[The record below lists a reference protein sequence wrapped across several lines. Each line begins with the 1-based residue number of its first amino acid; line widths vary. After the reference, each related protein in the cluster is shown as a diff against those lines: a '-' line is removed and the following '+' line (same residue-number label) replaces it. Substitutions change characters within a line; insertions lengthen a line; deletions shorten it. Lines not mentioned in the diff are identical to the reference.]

1 MRLNLNLLALL
12 LSACLVAAC
21 SIAAPDGQ
29 TVTISSENPRFIGE
43 LLAGEDF
50 PAQQISGTLIT
61 PQSPPPWPAVVM
73 LHSASGQGAIDWS
86 YAELLMN
93 AGYAV
98 LAVDSFSQRGVY
110 RTVDDQTRV
119 SGAAMVLDAYAAR
132 DVLVADSRVDPER
145 IAVLGF
151 SKGGIAA
158 LYSAFER
165 VRVAAGAAPFAAHVA
180 HYPWCGLQLLEPRTT
195 GAPILLQ
202 IGDSDSVTPLAFC
215 ETLVGEISAVD
226 PNADVAVLS
235 YPDARHAFDH
245 PALSALGWVPIS
257 GMIPGDCLIQ
267 EQADGEFVE
276 VTTGMIATGEN
287 LADVLTACGRNAAEA
302 GGDAEAAQIARQ
314 RLLEFLD
321 ETIGN

>member
-1 MRLNLNLLALL
+1 MRLTFKRLAALFLGCLLT
-12 LSACLVAAC
+12 AC
-21 SIAAPDGQ
+21 SIAAPDGK
-29 TVTISSENPRFIGE
+29 TITISSESPRFIGE
-43 LLAGEDF
+43 LLAGGDL
-50 PAQQISGTLIT
+50 PAQQITGTLIV

-86 YAELLMN
+86 YAELLMS
-93 AGYAV
+93 AGYVV

-132 DVLVADSRVDPER
+132 DILAADPRVDPER
-145 IAVLGF
+145 IAVLGY

-165 VRVAAGAAPFAAHVA
+165 VRAAAGAAPFAAHVA
-180 HYPWCGLQLLEPRTT
+180 HYPWCGMRLLDPKTT

-215 ETLVGEISAVD
+215 ETLIEEVEAIDS
-226 PNADVAVLS
+226 NADVTVVV
-235 YPDARHAFDH
+235 YPGARHAFDH
-245 PALSALGWVPIS
+245 PALSVLGWVPIS

-267 EQADGEFVE
+267 EQADGRFVE
-276 VTTGMIATGEN
+276 VTTGMISTGEN
-287 LADVLTACGRNAAEA
+287 LGEVLTACGRSAAEA
-302 GGDAEAAQIARQ
+302 GGDAEAAQSARQ

-321 ETIGN
+321 DTIGG